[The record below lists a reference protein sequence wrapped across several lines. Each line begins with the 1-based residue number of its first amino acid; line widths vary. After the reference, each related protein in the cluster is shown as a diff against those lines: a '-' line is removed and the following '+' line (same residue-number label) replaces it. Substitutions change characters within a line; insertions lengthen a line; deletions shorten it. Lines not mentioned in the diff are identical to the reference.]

1 MHILEIPSFFTPY
14 GGEFCLEQAKA
25 LQFQGDE
32 VRILSNV
39 QISIKK
45 NFRQFLTLPFNR
57 WTEEIDGISLYRSYQ
72 RGIPKVIYPNVRRW
86 LSIVLSMFDNYV
98 DKCGKPDIIHAH
110 CCKWAGYAAMLIHE
124 RYAIPY
130 VITEHLPKMNYD
142 IEFKGYQ
149 KVWQIPLLKK
159 AYETAD
165 HVITVSDEWVDDL
178 SCYFGKEYRHTTLPN
193 IIDTHFFAY
202 CDRQPLSERNFR
214 YCCLANN
221 ESRKGYDILIPA
233 FRQMRNHR
241 IELHIAGKN
250 TDSLR
255 RMVQAS
261 ALDAKI
267 IIHGELDKKDVRTL
281 LYQCD
286 ALVLSSSSEVQPLSI
301 MEALSTGIPYIST
314 EAVPHNLRFADSCI
328 IVPIDDIASLSSA
341 MDQMIERYPEIDKY
355 HLSNLAYHT
364 FSPSIIGKQLH
375 ELFQFYVNISK

>member
-25 LQFQGDE
+25 LKVQGDE

-57 WTEEIDGISLYRSYQ
+57 WTEEIDGISVYRSYQ

-98 DKCGKPDIIHAH
+98 DKYGKPDIIHAH
-110 CCKWAGYAAMLIHE
+110 CCKWAGYASMLIHK
-124 RYAIPY
+124 RYTIPY

-142 IEFKGYQ
+142 IEFNSHKG
-149 KVWQIPLLKK
+149 VWQIPLLKK

-165 HVITVSDEWVDDL
+165 HVITVSDEWADDL
-178 SCYFGKEYRHTTLPN
+178 SCYFGKDYRHTTLSN

-233 FRQMRNHR
+233 FRQMKKHKV
-241 IELHIAGKN
+241 ELHLAGRN
-250 TDSLR
+250 TDNLR
-255 RMVQAS
+255 KMVQSLAP
-261 ALDAKI
+261 DAKI
-267 IIHGELDKKDVRTL
+267 IIHGELDKKGVRTL

-286 ALVLSSSSEVQPLSI
+286 ALVLSSRSEVQPLSI

-314 EAVPHNLRFADSCI
+314 EAIPHHLRFADSCI
-328 IVPIDDIASLSSA
+328 IVPIDDISLLSSA
-341 MDQMIERYPEIDKY
+341 MDQMIERYSEIDKH
-355 HLSNLAYHT
+355 HLADLACRT
-364 FSPSIIGKQLH
+364 FSPFSIGKQLH
-375 ELFQFYVNISK
+375 DLFQVYVNA